1 MIFINQRQMCCCL
14 SFIEN
19 IFGKEKCKENE
30 MSELISSASFCVKI
44 VSHCPKKNAILRK
57 SLLSCHFLQ
66 DPTKRIQ
73 KFGETVALLESF
85 VVRPA
90 DFSQVLPRG
99 WRCRLEVLLLL
110 LISLLFAEHRRVNV
124 QLHGPLPDHLRLAVV
139 DELHGVL
146 QPPPLRP
153 VAKNR
158 SIIKVLTATKNWR
171 KYNKIYLL
179 PVGWEGGHKGHSLQ
193 SAGDLGGFPCLH
205 LTEFSRSAAS
215 V

>member
-19 IFGKEKCKENE
+19 IFEKEKCKENE

-73 KFGETVALLESF
+73 KFGETVALLQSF
-85 VVRPA
+85 VVRAA
-90 DFSQVLPRG
+90 DFSRVLTRG
-99 WRCRLEVLLLL
+99 WRCRLEILLLL
-110 LISLLFAEHRRVNV
+110 LIAFLITEHRRVNV
-124 QLHGPLPDHLRLAVV
+124 QLHGPLPDNLRLAVV

-153 VAKNR
+153 VAK
-158 SIIKVLTATKNWR
+158 
-171 KYNKIYLL
+171 KI
-179 PVGWEGGHKGHSLQ
+179 E
-193 SAGDLGGFPCLH
+193 
-205 LTEFSRSAAS
+205 AS
-215 V
+215 

>member
-1 MIFINQRQMCCCL
+1 MIFINQRQMCRCL

-19 IFGKEKCKENE
+19 IFEKEKCKENE

-85 VVRPA
+85 VVRAA
-90 DFSQVLPRG
+90 DFCRVLTRG
-99 WRCRLEVLLLL
+99 WRCRLEILLLLL
-110 LISLLFAEHRRVNV
+110 LIVLLIAEHRWMNV
-124 QLHGPLPDHLRLAVV
+124 QLHGSLPDNLSLAVV

-153 VAKNR
+153 DAKDIGIRN
-158 SIIKVLTATKNWR
+158 VLNVTKNYR
-171 KYNKIYLL
+171 KYI
-179 PVGWEGGHKGHSLQ
+179 
-193 SAGDLGGFPCLH
+193 D
-205 LTEFSRSAAS
+205 
-215 V
+215 

>member
-19 IFGKEKCKENE
+19 IFEKEKCKENE

-73 KFGETVALLESF
+73 KFGETVALLQSF
-85 VVRPA
+85 VVRAA
-90 DFSQVLPRG
+90 DFSRVLTRG

-110 LISLLFAEHRRVNV
+110 LISLLITEHRRVNI

-158 SIIKVLTATKNWR
+158 SIIKVLTAT
-171 KYNKIYLL
+171 
-179 PVGWEGGHKGHSLQ
+179 
-193 SAGDLGGFPCLH
+193 
-205 LTEFSRSAAS
+205 
-215 V
+215 

>member
-1 MIFINQRQMCCCL
+1 MIFINQRQMCRCL

-19 IFGKEKCKENE
+19 IFEKEKCKENE

-85 VVRPA
+85 VVRAA
-90 DFSQVLPRG
+90 DFSRVLTRG
-99 WRCRLEVLLLL
+99 WRRRLEILLILL
-110 LISLLFAEHRRVNV
+110 LIVLLIAEHRRMNV
-124 QLHGPLPDHLRLAVV
+124 ELHGPLPDHLRLAVV

-153 VAKNR
+153 DGIRN
-158 SIIKVLTATKNWR
+158 VLNVTKNYW
-171 KYNKIYLL
+171 K
-179 PVGWEGGHKGHSLQ
+179 
-193 SAGDLGGFPCLH
+193 
-205 LTEFSRSAAS
+205 
-215 V
+215 

>member
-1 MIFINQRQMCCCL
+1 
-14 SFIEN
+14 
-19 IFGKEKCKENE
+19 

-73 KFGETVALLESF
+73 KFGETVALFQSF
-85 VVRPA
+85 VVRAA
-90 DFSQVLPRG
+90 DFSRVLTRG

-110 LISLLFAEHRRVNV
+110 LIAFLITEHRRVNV

-153 VAKNR
+153 VAK
-158 SIIKVLTATKNWR
+158 
-171 KYNKIYLL
+171 KI
-179 PVGWEGGHKGHSLQ
+179 E
-193 SAGDLGGFPCLH
+193 
-205 LTEFSRSAAS
+205 AS
-215 V
+215 

>member
-19 IFGKEKCKENE
+19 IFEKEKCKENE

-85 VVRPA
+85 VVRAA
-90 DFSQVLPRG
+90 DFSRVLP
-99 WRCRLEVLLLL
+99 WRCRLEILLLLL
-110 LISLLFAEHRRVNV
+110 LIALLIAEHRRVNV

-153 VAKNR
+153 VAKN
-158 SIIKVLTATKNWR
+158 INITNVLCFD
-171 KYNKIYLL
+171 Y
-179 PVGWEGGHKGHSLQ
+179 
-193 SAGDLGGFPCLH
+193 D
-205 LTEFSRSAAS
+205 
-215 V
+215 